1 MWRDMVGELTVRKGL
16 DNLLFVFGTNQVNFS
31 GVAPPLTYYP
41 GGEWA
46 DVVSIDIYDEKL
58 DLSGRARGI
67 QHYTAL
73 IVTGKPFGLAEFGQ
87 HFDENGTGANGSAWD
102 ARTLVRRIGDSYPR
116 TVFAVAW
123 YSSEEAGVPYVF
135 ALPDVSF
142 TQQLLQHPL
151 IDTQ

>member
-1 MWRDMVGELTVRKGL
+1 MVRELTVRKGL

-46 DVVSIDIYDEKL
+46 DVVSIDVYNEKL
-58 DLSGRARGI
+58 NLAGSARGI

-73 IVTGKPFGLAEFGQ
+73 IGTGKPFGLAEFGQ
-87 HFDENGTGANGSAWD
+87 RFDETGTGAKASAWD
-102 ARTLVRRIGDSYPR
+102 ARTLVRRIRNSYPR

-123 YSSEEAGVPYVF
+123 YSSDDTGVPYVF

-142 TQQLLQHPL
+142 TQELLQDPL
-151 IDTQ
+151 IDAQ